1 MESPMKA
8 YRVLFISSCIS
19 ALCWPGLAAAQTV
32 ANPQIIT
39 GTRLDIS
46 AEGTVTR
53 TPDLATISAGVVTQ
67 AATANEAMRENAT
80 RMAATVAALKRA
92 GIADRDIQTASINL
106 SPQYRYAENKAPE
119 ITGYQASNQVS
130 VRFHDI
136 KRSGSI
142 LDTLVAQGA
151 NQINGPA
158 LSVENAE
165 SALDEARASAI
176 RTARSRAELYAK
188 AAGLNVKR
196 IISISEAAGYAPPP
210 PYPVMA
216 MVRAE
221 KGADT
226 AIEPGEQKLS
236 ITLSVSFELQ

>member
-1 MESPMKA
+1 MKTKP
-8 YRVLFISSCIS
+8 VLLLSCMSLLVS
-19 ALCWPGLAAAQTV
+19 AAPGAAQTIGN
-32 ANPQIIT
+32 AQAIT
-39 GTRLDIS
+39 GTRLDIT
-46 AEGTVTR
+46 AEGAVNR

-80 RMAATVAALKRA
+80 RMASTVAALRRA

-106 SPQYRYAENKAPE
+106 NPQYRYAENKAPE

-136 KRSGSI
+136 KRAGSI

-151 NQINGPA
+151 NQINGPM
-158 LSVENAE
+158 LSVEKADA
-165 SALDEARASAI
+165 ALDEARAEAVRSA
-176 RTARSRAELYAK
+176 RARADLYAK
-188 AAGLNVKR
+188 AAGLSVKR
-196 IISISEAAGYAPPP
+196 IISISESAGYSPPP

-216 MVRAE
+216 MARAE
-221 KGADT
+221 KAADT

-236 ITLSVSFELQ
+236 INLSVSFELE